1 VKRVKGKFQGL
12 AFFIVVLV
20 LVTSISLWFTVFG
33 DKGWIA
39 YRHMLQVEN
48 QLRQNI
54 AVLNSK
60 NQALVHEIFLIHHDR
75 DYLERMVRAKFN
87 MGKPDELVF
96 RFD

>member
-1 VKRVKGKFQGL
+1 MKVKSQGL
-12 AFFIVVLV
+12 AFLIVVLA
-20 LVTSISLWFTVFG
+20 LVICISLWFTVFG

-39 YRHMLQVEN
+39 YRHMLQVES

-54 AVLNSK
+54 TALDSK
-60 NQALVHEIFLIHHDR
+60 NQVLVHEIFLIHHNR
-75 DYLERMVRAKFN
+75 DYLERTVRAKFN